1 MQRSAG
7 AALARTGEPS
17 MLASYM
23 GKGQTFDEALADFA
37 EAYADQNQRDH
48 AALMRAV
55 RADNVEAIHVE

>member
-1 MQRSAG
+1 
-7 AALARTGEPS
+7 
-17 MLASYM
+17 MLANHM